1 MKLNTVLLNENK
13 YSFLPKYDGGIRQAT
28 ADFRGNKP
36 RVSKMKIP
44 AGVSVH
50 GATDLSF
57 QLLMDLDEFPTKESF
72 MKYYK
77 EVKKQGGEIRIIK

>member
-1 MKLNTVLLNENK
+1 MKLNTVLLNENN

-36 RVSKMKIP
+36 SVRKMKIP

-50 GATDLSF
+50 GITE
-57 QLLMDLDEFPTKESF
+57 LMDLDEFPTKESF
-72 MKYYK
+72 IKYYK
-77 EVKKQGGEIRIIK
+77 VVKKQGGEIRIIE

>member
-1 MKLNTVLLNENK
+1 MKLNTVLLNEIN

-36 RVSKMKIP
+36 RVGKMKIP

-50 GATDLSF
+50 GTTE
-57 QLLMDLDEFPTKESF
+57 LMDLDEFPTKESF

-77 EVKKQGGEIRIIK
+77 VVKKQAGEIRIIK

>member
-50 GATDLSF
+50 GATE
-57 QLLMDLDEFPTKESF
+57 LMDLDEFPTKESF

>member
-44 AGVSVH
+44 AAVSVH
-50 GATDLSF
+50 GATE
-57 QLLMDLDEFPTKESF
+57 LMDLDEFPTKESF

-77 EVKKQGGEIRIIK
+77 VVKKQGGEIRIIK

>member
-1 MKLNTVLLNENK
+1 MKLNKVLLREIN
-13 YSFLPKYDGGIRQAT
+13 YSFLPKYDGGIKQAT

-50 GATDLSF
+50 GTTE
-57 QLLMDLDEFPTKESF
+57 LMDLAEFPTKESF

-77 EVKKQGGEIRIIK
+77 VVKKQRGEIRIIE

>member
-50 GATDLSF
+50 GATE
-57 QLLMDLDEFPTKESF
+57 LMDLDEFPTKESF

-77 EVKKQGGEIRIIK
+77 VVKKQGGEIRIIK